1 MKSIGH
7 AYKRIICKI
16 KDNHG
21 ESLAEILISTV
32 IIAMAMVMLASMVM
46 ASKNLIDK
54 SSKRYTED
62 MKEANEVEAESVDKG
77 AATIKVGTSAD
88 GESLHMKDTDG
99 VGEFDYDFT
108 NRKIPVSAEKYGSSD
123 KAYTYK

>member
-7 AYKRIICKI
+7 AYKRKICKI
-16 KDNHG
+16 KDTHG

-54 SSKRYTED
+54 SSERYTED

-77 AATIKVGTSAD
+77 ATTIKVGTSAD

>member
-1 MKSIGH
+1 M
-7 AYKRIICKI
+7 ICKI
-16 KDNHG
+16 KDTHG

-54 SSKRYTED
+54 SSERYTED

-77 AATIKVGTSAD
+77 AAAIKVGTSAD

>member
-1 MKSIGH
+1 M
-7 AYKRIICKI
+7 ICKI
-16 KDNHG
+16 KDTHG

-54 SSKRYTED
+54 SSERYTED

-77 AATIKVGTSAD
+77 AAAIKVGTSAD
-88 GESLHMKDTDG
+88 GESLYMKDTDG
-99 VGEFDYDFT
+99 VGEFNYDFT

>member
-7 AYKRIICKI
+7 AYKRMISKI
-16 KDNHG
+16 KDTHG

-62 MKEANEVEAESVDKG
+62 MKEANEVEAESVDRG
-77 AATIKVGTSAD
+77 TATIKVGTSAD

>member
-1 MKSIGH
+1 MKAIRRV
-7 AYKRIICKI
+7 YKRMICKI
-16 KDNHG
+16 KDTHG

-54 SSKRYTED
+54 SSERYTED
-62 MKEANEVEAESVDKG
+62 IKEANEVEAESVDKG
-77 AATIKVGTSAD
+77 AAAIKVGTSAD
-88 GESLHMKDTDG
+88 GESLYMKDTDG

>member
-1 MKSIGH
+1 MKAIRRV
-7 AYKRIICKI
+7 YKRMICKI
-16 KDNHG
+16 KDTHG

-54 SSKRYTED
+54 SSERYTED

-77 AATIKVGTSAD
+77 AAAIKVGTSAD
-88 GESLHMKDTDG
+88 GESLYMKDTDG
-99 VGEFDYDFT
+99 VGEFNYDFT

>member
-7 AYKRIICKI
+7 AYKRMICKI
-16 KDNHG
+16 KDTHG

-54 SSKRYTED
+54 SSERYTED

-77 AATIKVGTSAD
+77 AAAIKVGTSAA
-88 GESLHMKDTDG
+88 GEALYMKDTDG

-108 NRKIPVSAEKYGSSD
+108 NKKITISAEKYGSSD

>member
-1 MKSIGH
+1 MKAIRRV
-7 AYKRIICKI
+7 YKRMICKI
-16 KDNHG
+16 KDTHG

-54 SSKRYTED
+54 SSERYTED

-77 AATIKVGTSAD
+77 AAAIKVGTSAA
-88 GESLHMKDTDG
+88 GEALYMKDTDG

-108 NRKIPVSAEKYGSSD
+108 NKKITISAEKYGSSD